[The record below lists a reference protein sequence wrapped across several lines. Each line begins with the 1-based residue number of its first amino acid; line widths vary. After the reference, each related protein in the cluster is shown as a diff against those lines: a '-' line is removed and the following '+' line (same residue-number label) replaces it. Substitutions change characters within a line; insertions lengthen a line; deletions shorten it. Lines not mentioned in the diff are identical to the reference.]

1 MNYSVEQYLKLREF
15 KMLYTINEFCKEYAA
30 ILVLIQGL
38 FSGYMLIVITKYK
51 SKLTK
56 LEIRFSKYNEL
67 QIESLNSIYK
77 HITIN
82 RNNVATLVNCKSS
95 YTFLEYNQ
103 AVNSCF
109 INLNKTSSK
118 FSSDKLLL
126 TKNLKSLYSKDLTV
140 INNFR
145 SLLIMERE
153 FFNSIEN
160 EYETVEEYFDYDEIE
175 KIKLRQSLIIEKS
188 EEMKIVE
195 ILESLR
201 KEIEK
206 EFEKSIT

>member
-1 MNYSVEQYLKLREF
+1 VDSKNYLIDLLSYINDFLKNYSSIISV
-15 KMLYTINEFCKEYAA
+15 
-30 ILVLIQGL
+30 IQGL
-38 FSGYMLIVITKYK
+38 VSIVILSILQCNK
-51 SKLTK
+51 SKLNK
-56 LEIRFSKYNEL
+56 IEIRFSKYNEL
-67 QIESLNSIYK
+67 QIEALNSIYK

-82 RNNVATLVNCKSS
+82 RNNIASLVNSKSS
-95 YTFLEYNQ
+95 YTYLEYKQ
-103 AVNSCF
+103 AISSCF

-126 TKNLKSLYSKDLTV
+126 TKNLKSLYSKDLAA

-145 SLLIMERE
+145 NLLINERG
-153 FFNSIEN
+153 FFNSIEYK
-160 EYETVEEYFDYDEIE
+160 YETVEDYFEYDEIE
-175 KIKLRQSLIIEKS
+175 KVKLRQSLIIKKS